1 MSACK
6 CCKACKN
13 IMFGV
18 IHEDFDC
25 SSYFARLD
33 TADRVNILNVHACKQ
48 HKQTEYVFKD
58 WFCALHLAV

>member
-1 MSACK
+1 
-6 CCKACKN
+6 
-13 IMFGV
+13 MFGV

-33 TADRVNILNVHACKQ
+33 TADRVNILNVHTCKQ